1 VNRVSKST
9 TVGIVLFV
17 CVLANAG
24 LMLRNDSELMGLH
37 QPAFDA
43 RDAQSTLQDVQVQ
56 LLSAETAQ
64 RGYLLTGQSGFLK
77 SYSNSVDALGAAS
90 AKLDKELG
98 SLPQE
103 KQRLA
108 ELHQAITQKLTA
120 MADTVSDFSAKRRLE
135 TSAQLRAGAGESRTD
150 EIRARL
156 NEMADR
162 QIAASR
168 DTIGEQARAE
178 ASAQDRSR
186 LIFAFSC
193 LVNLGLLFIF
203 AMLVRRTRSK
213 HAQAEQQ
220 ALEQS
225 EGLVSLL
232 TEAARRNKQIFELT
246 ELSQYLQSS
255 ADLDE
260 ATRLLSIYL
269 PVILEAADGAVYL
282 ITESRTHLQLAGS
295 WGNTRYR
302 RTVTL
307 DECWA
312 LRKGYI
318 HRQPREHGPQSCRHL
333 DEYRATPGAICIPLA
348 SQGEQLGLL
357 FMHRDNA
364 HQEVELNDRYLH
376 AAVEQISLA
385 IGNLKLR
392 ESLRQ
397 QSIHDALTGLYN
409 RRFLEESLQREVA
422 RFERQR
428 MDDPNAS
435 LALLMLDVDHFKLFN
450 DRFGHQTGD
459 LVLKE
464 VARVLRERVRESDLV
479 ARFGGEEFSVVLPDI
494 DRAGAV
500 ALAEQLR
507 HAVEHISLSTGTH
520 EVASVSISIGVTVL
534 TQPGTS
540 SPADLLRAADRALYE
555 AKRRGRN
562 QVSIAARL
570 SDGLE
575 LPFAES
581 AAIGVQAAPER
592 ETVARDWSHD

>member
-592 ETVARDWSHD
+592 ETVARDWSRD